1 MVKRQAKAEV
11 HHLTRSLKKLGR
23 SIGRRS
29 RRSIARQCMNDSGIK
44 RRIIQITGERIRKE
58 MKTMCGLSS
67 ISLLRDFAP
76 ERLRSFQWKDL
87 VEEMQRD
94 APTLLEILQGCVMRN
109 KRKKQVGM
117 SYRFKDESIIGI
129 CAAILLRHQNPQ
141 MNLIQRIVSLL
152 LYSGH
157 APKQVSTNVTLY

>member
-1 MVKRQAKAEV
+1 
-11 HHLTRSLKKLGR
+11 
-23 SIGRRS
+23 
-29 RRSIARQCMNDSGIK
+29 
-44 RRIIQITGERIRKE
+44 
-58 MKTMCGLSS
+58 
-67 ISLLRDFAP
+67 
-76 ERLRSFQWKDL
+76 
-87 VEEMQRD
+87 MQRD

-117 SYRFKDESIIGI
+117 SYRVKDESVIGI

-141 MNLIQRIVSLL
+141 MNLIQPIVSLL